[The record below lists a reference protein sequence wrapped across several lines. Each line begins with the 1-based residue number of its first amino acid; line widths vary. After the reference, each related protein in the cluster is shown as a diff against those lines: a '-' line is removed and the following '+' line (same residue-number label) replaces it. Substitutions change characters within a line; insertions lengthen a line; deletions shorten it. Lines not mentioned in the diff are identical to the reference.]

1 MTFKE
6 KLEAIQDEDFARSV
20 KRLRVASWVFGVAVL
35 VALGGVGTA
44 LVQNNRQAHQ
54 ITRIE
59 SPCLR
64 YGSKSKLCRESF
76 EKAVLTITH
85 AQACAILRKAG
96 LRISSCAGARLQ
108 QEVRR
113 HGERAETRRESSSS
127 DPGDTGEGG
136 GAHQPSRNG
145 HQPPSPGPKP
155 GPSAP
160 SPASPPAPGNSG
172 EAPGQS
178 GATPGQSGAEP
189 PGQSGANNGQSSGV
203 GVEVC
208 ALERTCI
215 GIDSKGLLP

>member
-6 KLEAIQDEDFARSV
+6 KLEKVQDEDFARSV
-20 KRLRVASWVFGVAVL
+20 KRLRLASWLFGAAVF
-35 VALGGVGTA
+35 VALAGVGTA
-44 LVQNNRQAHQ
+44 LVQNNRQADQ

-59 SPCLR
+59 SPCIR

-96 LRISSCAGARLQ
+96 LRVPSCAGARLQ

-113 HGERAETRRESSSS
+113 HGERAKTRRESPS
-127 DPGDTGEGG
+127 PVTGDTGGG
-136 GAHQPSRNG
+136 DAFQQPSHHG
-145 HQPPSPGPKP
+145 HQPPSPGQQP
-155 GPSAP
+155 GPSTP
-160 SPASPPAPGNSG
+160 SPAAPPAPGNSG

-178 GATPGQSGAEP
+178 GETPGQSGAQP
-189 PGQSGANNGQSSGV
+189 PAQPSGL

-208 ALERTCI
+208 ALEHACI